1 VYSGRLCGLLGRG
14 CPSKQVLLLF
24 AVVTPSAP
32 EMSGEATPEAIM
44 AYCTKCN
51 VKRVM
56 VEPEP
61 VELGNKKHAV
71 RGVCGECG
79 CKLFRMG
86 GSDCLNRP
94 KGYYVARAR
103 ERRLEARK
111 AKLLDGV
118 PLIRAAYWSDEFDE
132 KEGVAE

>member
-1 VYSGRLCGLLGRG
+1 M
-14 CPSKQVLLLF
+14 
-24 AVVTPSAP
+24 TPSAT
-32 EMSGEATPEAIM
+32 EMSCEATPEAIV

-56 VEPEP
+56 VKPEP

-86 GSDCLNRP
+86 GSDCLDRP

-103 ERRLEARK
+103 ERRLEVRK
-111 AKLLDGV
+111 VKLLDGV
-118 PLIRAAYWSDEFDE
+118 PPIRAAYWGGELNSEEADTR
-132 KEGVAE
+132 